1 VSWSQW
7 PTRVR
12 APATSANL
20 GPGFDALGLAL
31 GLYDEV
37 EARVTVGGLVIEVSG
52 EGSGTAAAGERHLV
66 VKAMRAAFGALGGQ
80 PPGIA
85 IRCAN
90 AIPQGR
96 GLGSSSAA
104 ICCGV
109 LAARAL
115 ADRGTA
121 RLPDEAVFQLAA
133 ALEGHP
139 DNVAACLSGG
149 LTIAWTPRPGIRD
162 AGAPGGDGEAG
173 GAGADGGGADGGGA
187 DGGGADGGGADGG
200 GADGAGAGGAPGGTV
215 PGARLLRIPV
225 PATLRA
231 VACVPPGSLATA
243 AARQALP
250 RTVPHA
256 DASANA
262 ARSALLVA
270 ALTGAPQVLYDATED
285 FLHQPYRADI
295 LPETADLLGRLRRAG
310 AAAVVSGAGPSVLVL
325 SFDGQRPSPAAVD
338 SIARETGIPWN
349 VTPLE
354 IDRQGAHVQQGG
366 LDVHPPVSAWQRPSW
381 DQVRGPGAGDAARP
395 PRDRPASRATHRPQ
409 VEGMS
414 WARLVLSWLAH
425 QMPRRGERCSPFTC

>member
-1 VSWSQW
+1 MSWSQS

-12 APATSANL
+12 APATAANL

-37 EARVTVGGLVIEVSG
+37 EARVTGGGLAVEVSG
-52 EGSGTAAAGERHLV
+52 EGSGTATAGERHLV
-66 VKAMRAAFGALGGQ
+66 VRAMRAAFRALGGQ

-85 IRCAN
+85 LRCAN
-90 AIPQGR
+90 AIPHGR
-96 GLGSSSAA
+96 GLGSSAAA

-115 ADRGTA
+115 ADGGA
-121 RLPDEAVFQLAA
+121 ERLPDEAVFQLAA
-133 ALEGHP
+133 TLEGHP

-149 LTIAWTPRPGIRD
+149 LAIAWTPRPD
-162 AGAPGGDGEAG
+162 TA
-173 GAGADGGGADGGGA
+173 ADG
-187 DGGGADGGGADGG
+187 
-200 GADGAGAGGAPGGTV
+200 
-215 PGARLLRIPV
+215 PGARLVRVPV

-231 VACVPPGSLATA
+231 VACVPRAALATT

-250 RTVPHA
+250 GAVPFA

-270 ALTGAPQVLYDATED
+270 ALTGAPHVLFDATED
-285 FLHQPYRADI
+285 FLHQPYRAD
-295 LPETADLLGRLRRAG
+295 LMPETADLLGRLRRAG

-325 SFDGQRPSPAAVD
+325 SFDDQGPLPAAVD
-338 SIARETGIPWN
+338 SIARETGTTWD
-349 VTPLE
+349 VTPLD
-354 IDRQGAHVQQGG
+354 IDQQGAHVQRGG
-366 LDVHPPVSAWQRPSW
+366 LDVHPPVRAWPRPSW
-381 DQVRGPGAGDAARP
+381 NQVRGPGAGCVGGP
-395 PRDRPASRATHRPQ
+395 PRDRPASRATRRPQ

-414 WARLVLSWLAH
+414 WARLVLSWLPH

>member
-37 EARVTVGGLVIEVSG
+37 EARVTASGLVIEVSG

-90 AIPQGR
+90 AIPHGR

-115 ADRGTA
+115 ADHGEA

-149 LTIAWTPRPGIRD
+149 LTIAWTPRPGTRD
-162 AGAPGGDGEAG
+162 AGVPGGGAGAG
-173 GAGADGGGADGGGA
+173 GAGADGGDADA
-187 DGGGADGGGADGG
+187 
-200 GADGAGAGGAPGGTV
+200 AGAGGAPGEGV

-295 LPETADLLGRLRRAG
+295 LPETADLLSRLRRAG

-354 IDRQGAHVQQGG
+354 IDQQGAHVQQGG

-381 DQVRGPGAGDAARP
+381 DQVRGPGAGDVARP

-409 VEGMS
+409 AEGIS

-425 QMPRRGERCSPFTC
+425 QMPRRGERCSPFIC